1 MTPAAT
7 APPPL
12 PEVSSAPPAHPREER
27 LHALDNLRAVAM
39 FLGIVLHAA
48 LSFMVTPIPWAA
60 RDASANLSF
69 DLMVLFIHG
78 FRMQLFFFIA
88 GFFGRMLHE
97 RLGTTAFAKQRLKR
111 IGVPFILGWPLFV
124 VPTLGL
130 LIWGMMQREVEIPMP
145 EQRRGLDAIPTA
157 HLWFLQ
163 YLLAIYT
170 FALGVQMLARR
181 VSETTLAALD
191 RTFDRLMQSPLRV
204 LPFVPL
210 TIACLW
216 NGRMLGEVE
225 DAGMGLF
232 PSFSGLA
239 YYSLF
244 FAVGWWL
251 HRRRGLL
258 DQLKR
263 FAAPSVAIAVVAL
276 LTHGIILGT
285 QPQPS
290 HPQYLVLKTVSLT
303 CVSLYAWLMTFAVTG
318 WFLRFAG
325 QHQPWL
331 RYLADAS
338 YWCYLAHMVPV
349 LWLQIVLAKWEFNGP
364 LKFILIN
371 AITMA
376 LLLGSYH
383 VFVRYTFIGRILNG
397 PRQRP
402 TKAAL
407 PATAAGTV

>member
-1 MTPAAT
+1 
-7 APPPL
+7 
-12 PEVSSAPPAHPREER
+12 
-27 LHALDNLRAVAM
+27 
-39 FLGIVLHAA
+39 
-48 LSFMVTPIPWAA
+48 
-60 RDASANLSF
+60 
-69 DLMVLFIHG
+69 
-78 FRMQLFFFIA
+78 
-88 GFFGRMLHE
+88 
-97 RLGTTAFAKQRLKR
+97 
-111 IGVPFILGWPLFV
+111 
-124 VPTLGL
+124 
-130 LIWGMMQREVEIPMP
+130 
-145 EQRRGLDAIPTA
+145 
-157 HLWFLQ
+157 
-163 YLLAIYT
+163 
-170 FALGVQMLARR
+170 
-181 VSETTLAALD
+181 
-191 RTFDRLMQSPLRV
+191 
-204 LPFVPL
+204 
-210 TIACLW
+210 
-216 NGRMLGEVE
+216 
-225 DAGMGLF
+225 
-232 PSFSGLA
+232 
-239 YYSLF
+239 
-244 FAVGWWL
+244 
-251 HRRRGLL
+251 
-258 DQLKR
+258 
-263 FAAPSVAIAVVAL
+263 VAIAVVAL